1 MIQAKKWIAI
11 SVMAAL
17 ILSAAAGC
25 GSSGGPSAAPADSGD
40 GGEKPTLKA
49 LVTYQNGMD
58 YNTDPAAKFL
68 EEKTGYHVVYDTLP
82 ADSPYDKLNAIMAS
96 GADYDFIQMGEKS
109 QMEYVSYAKEGALT
123 DLKPLVE
130 QYGPNVSANIGKD
143 VFDIVTIDNTYY
155 AIPNVKST
163 GNKDTGNIGMGIL
176 VRQDLMD
183 KLGGKTPSTAEE
195 FAALLQQV
203 KDKDPNKQ
211 GQKNIPLVTDQGM
224 DLAAAG
230 IGGAFGIATAWSD
243 VNGKLVPDVESAGY
257 KDYVAYL
264 KNLYTK
270 GLLDKEA
277 PTNTA
282 ATVKQKFTSGR
293 AFAML
298 TGWSAIPDI
307 VKTMKKTQPEAK
319 LKYLPALSGQ
329 YGQAARTAVSKNS
342 ISMYTV
348 IPKTSKYAA
357 DVMKYFNAKLEEN
370 TYRELALGKE
380 NVDYTVKD
388 GAYYPIL
395 PAFFDDRG
403 NSNFFMN
410 GCSKNDVTYWLCRV
424 RKDNN
429 LYDAYSQL
437 NYAKDSAVV
446 VDPVNDV
453 PLSIYSEIADS
464 QAALNDI
471 ANQFLIKSVTGNYSD
486 AVYSNFVANWKS
498 QGGDALV
505 KTINDWYASK

>member
-1 MIQAKKWIAI
+1 
-11 SVMAAL
+11 
-17 ILSAAAGC
+17 
-25 GSSGGPSAAPADSGD
+25 
-40 GGEKPTLKA
+40 
-49 LVTYQNGMD
+49 
-58 YNTDPAAKFL
+58 
-68 EEKTGYHVVYDTLP
+68 
-82 ADSPYDKLNAIMAS
+82 
-96 GADYDFIQMGEKS
+96 
-109 QMEYVSYAKEGALT
+109 
-123 DLKPLVE
+123 
-130 QYGPNVSANIGKD
+130 
-143 VFDIVTIDNTYY
+143 
-155 AIPNVKST
+155 
-163 GNKDTGNIGMGIL
+163 
-176 VRQDLMD
+176 
-183 KLGGKTPSTAEE
+183 
-195 FAALLQQV
+195 
-203 KDKDPNKQ
+203 
-211 GQKNIPLVTDQGM
+211 
-224 DLAAAG
+224 
-230 IGGAFGIATAWSD
+230 
-243 VNGKLVPDVESAGY
+243 
-257 KDYVAYL
+257 
-264 KNLYTK
+264 
-270 GLLDKEA
+270 
-277 PTNTA
+277 
-282 ATVKQKFTSGR
+282 
-293 AFAML
+293 
-298 TGWSAIPDI
+298 
-307 VKTMKKTQPEAK
+307 
-319 LKYLPALSGQ
+319 
-329 YGQAARTAVSKNS
+329 
-342 ISMYTV
+342 MYTV

-486 AVYSNFVANWKS
+486 AVYSDFVANWKS